1 MLQSMGLRRVGHDW
15 ATEQQQQR
23 LVAHQET
30 FMKGQFLNCPCEVLL
45 MDLGKQTEG
54 HAAIQILLINTILA
68 GTY

>member
-1 MLQSMGLRRVGHDW
+1 MLKSMGLRRAGHDW
-15 ATEQQQQR
+15 ATEHQQQR

-30 FMKGQFLNCPCEVLL
+30 FMKGQFLNFPCEVLL
-45 MDLGKQTEG
+45 MDLGKQTKG

>member
-1 MLQSMGLRRVGHDW
+1 MLQSMGLRGVGHDW

-23 LVAHQET
+23 LAAHQET